1 MRKRELWLSKN
12 QPVVLLLL
20 ILFSGVIWAL
30 QWFFPPLSYQAI
42 HHMPGLLMPGNQGFD
57 VSHTVAVLL
66 GYPLYVLSLFLV
78 YKINSRFQITPEGNY
93 LPAWIYLF
101 ITSTDY
107 RFIHFSPDLISANI
121 FLLVIFLF
129 FQTTNKRR
137 NYKTLFYCGFLL
149 FAASLLNALNLVFMV
164 YILFGLFMT
173 KTFNWRESGNFFLGI
188 ITAGA
193 LTMGVIYLADKTDV
207 IHQMPGFRQIF
218 PGTSVP
224 DYKALLQDFILGL
237 FLITSFLFLVS
248 RFGFLNI
255 NVRRYFRLIILL
267 LVFSLP
273 LYFFS
278 GMEIMFRFYLAVPIG
293 YILTHFLINTKQRFL
308 AGSFLW
314 FMFIMM
320 IVSEIMAVINNLSM
334 TSA

>member
-1 MRKRELWLSKN
+1 
-12 QPVVLLLL
+12 
-20 ILFSGVIWAL
+20 
-30 QWFFPPLSYQAI
+30 
-42 HHMPGLLMPGNQGFD
+42 
-57 VSHTVAVLL
+57 
-66 GYPLYVLSLFLV
+66 
-78 YKINSRFQITPEGNY
+78 
-93 LPAWIYLF
+93 
-101 ITSTDY
+101 
-107 RFIHFSPDLISANI
+107 
-121 FLLVIFLF
+121 
-129 FQTTNKRR
+129 
-137 NYKTLFYCGFLL
+137 YCGLLL